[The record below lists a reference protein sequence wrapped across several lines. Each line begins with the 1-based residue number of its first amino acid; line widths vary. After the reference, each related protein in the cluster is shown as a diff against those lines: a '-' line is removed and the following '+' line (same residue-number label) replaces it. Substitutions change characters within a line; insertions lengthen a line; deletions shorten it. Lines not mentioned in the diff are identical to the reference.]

1 MDADRLLARLHELGA
16 DVEPPVDFVEGLHD
30 ELAARLGFAA
40 GEGIGSGHVLAPRR
54 DRRAIVIR
62 RFAILAAAALLLA
75 ALLANAAAIGALV
88 DRLLQPVSLLDDA
101 RSSGLLRIAVSPDA
115 PQIQTPARGID
126 GFDIDVAHALAD
138 RLGVPPEVKVTTAAE
153 MLAAPGSGWQ
163 VAIPGIGIDPA
174 ATTDLLVTQSYYR
187 WPVYL
192 VTAAGS
198 PSAGGLSP
206 GATVCVVAGSPGA
219 AWASGSASGPSLEVR
234 TPATK
239 MTVDIAP
246 DERTC
251 IDRVESGEVDAMVT
265 STLLPSDFE
274 TSGRLVPIESE
285 PVAVEP
291 RVIAVPAIPGASP
304 LRDALDN
311 VIADL
316 RADGTLADLA
326 RARFG
331 TDDVVRLP

>member
-1 MDADRLLARLHELGA
+1 MDADRLLARLQELGA
-16 DVEPPVDFVEGLHD
+16 DVEPRADFVEALHD
-30 ELAARLGFAA
+30 DLAARLGFAA
-40 GEGIGSGHVLAPRR
+40 GEGIVSSRVLAPRR
-54 DRRAIVIR
+54 NRQAVVIR

-88 DRLLQPVSLLDDA
+88 ERLLQPVSLLDDA

-126 GFDIDVAHALAD
+126 GFDIDVAHELSD
-138 RLGVPPEVKVTTAAE
+138 RLGVPSEVKITTAAE
-153 MLAAPGSGWQ
+153 MLAAPGNGWQ
-163 VAIPGIGIDPA
+163 VALPGVGVDPA
-174 ATTDLLVTQSYYR
+174 AATDLLVTQAYYR

-198 PSAGGLSP
+198 PSAGGLGS

-219 AWASGSASGPSLEVR
+219 AWASGSATGPSIEVR
-234 TPATK
+234 TSASA
-239 MTVDIAP
+239 MSVVIAP
-246 DERTC
+246 DETTC
-251 IDRVESGEVDAMVT
+251 VDRVESGEVDAMVT
-265 STLLPSDFE
+265 STLLPSDLA
-274 TSGRLVPIESE
+274 TSGRLVPIGSE

-291 RVIAVPAIPGASP
+291 RVIAVPAIPGAPP
-304 LRDALDN
+304 LRDALDQA
-311 VIADL
+311 IADL

-331 TDDVVRLP
+331 TDDLVELP